1 MSCRNIWFE
10 NQHNL
15 YLEELEGSGKLRL
28 FFKSYHTNSPDPSP
42 RAEETALKVPGSYEN
57 MYWLILECV
66 SEGQKSG
73 RISVGIEALEGA
85 KLVEGSKKQDQNGNK
100 WDRDKQNK
108 RSMKLRAGSLKE

>member
-1 MSCRNIWFE
+1 M
-10 NQHNL
+10 
-15 YLEELEGSGKLRL
+15 
-28 FFKSYHTNSPDPSP
+28 
-42 RAEETALKVPGSYEN
+42 
-57 MYWLILECV
+57 